1 MKQFIKYSNYYD
13 NIYKNKDYEE
23 ETKFLLEAIQ
33 KFSKNECK
41 TILSWGCGTG
51 SYEILLKKKGFD
63 ITGVDF
69 SEEMLNIA
77 KSKIKKLNI
86 EIDFLKGDVRNIK
99 LNKKF
104 DLVLAMFNIIGYQN
118 TNQDVQDFIQNTA
131 RHLNSGGILMLDGW
145 YQPAILKDR
154 PENRIKIIDMENGL
168 KAKRITTQ
176 ELNIEKSLLN
186 ITFKI
191 TEVDQDNKN
200 QEMVE
205 NHPMRFFTYNEIE
218 YFLSQ
223 NGFKLLN
230 ICHFK
235 NLDEPI
241 SENHWDMFV
250 IAEKI

>member
-1 MKQFIKYSNYYD
+1 MNQFIEYSNYYD
-13 NIYKNKDYEE
+13 DIYKNKDYAG
-23 ETKFLLEAIQ
+23 ETEFLLDVIK
-33 KFSKNECK
+33 KFSKSKGNR
-41 TILSWGCGTG
+41 ILSLGCGTG
-51 SYEILLKKKGFD
+51 TYEILLKQAGFD

-69 SEEMLNIA
+69 SKEMLDIA
-77 KSKIKKLNI
+77 KLKVEKLNI
-86 EIDFLKGDVRNIK
+86 KIDFLEGDVRNIK
-99 LNKKF
+99 LEEKF
-104 DLVLAMFNIIGYQN
+104 DNVLAMFNIIGYQN
-118 TNQDVQDFIQNTA
+118 TNKDVEDFIKNA
-131 RHLNSGGILMLDGW
+131 ADHLDSGGLFMFDGW

-154 PENRIKIIDMENGL
+154 PENRNKIINTSKDT
-168 KAKRITTQ
+168 KAERITTQ
-176 ELNIEKSLLN
+176 TLDIEKSILN

-191 TEVDQDNKN
+191 KEDD
-200 QEMVE
+200 QEMIE

-241 SENHWDMFV
+241 SENYWDMFV